1 MDRYATGPRSF
12 GAACWIPGVK
22 TDKTAKTRGKKSPKR
37 ARYSHL
43 KRVRVADLFVMDR
56 YFPDPESDDAV
67 KW

>member
-12 GAACWIPGVK
+12 GAFFWIPGVK
-22 TDKTAKTRGKKSPKR
+22 TERTAKKRRKKRPKW

-56 YFPDPESDDAV
+56 
-67 KW
+67 